1 MREILIQDDVKLVET
16 RLKQFE
22 AATGCEL
29 LIVITNASDPYP
41 AAPWRFGVV
50 SGFML
55 SLLFAYYFEFHQVLL
70 WPVSF
75 FLVTLLMTWIGHFD
89 WAKKYALAEWEVARE
104 CREKA
109 IELFHSLG
117 TSKTTQKVT
126 AMIMISVLERRIEVL
141 VDEKLKSEITQ
152 AELDELVDIMKK
164 HFVKGH
170 MGIGLVQ
177 SIESLEVKILKDF
190 GGKVSSISP
199 TELKDTIHFLRLQ

>member
-1 MREILIQDDVKLVET
+1 
-16 RLKQFE
+16 
-22 AATGCEL
+22 
-29 LIVITNASDPYP
+29 
-41 AAPWRFGVV
+41 
-50 SGFML
+50 
-55 SLLFAYYFEFHQVLL
+55 
-70 WPVSF
+70 
-75 FLVTLLMTWIGHFD
+75 
-89 WAKKYALAEWEVARE
+89 
-104 CREKA
+104 
-109 IELFHSLG
+109 
-117 TSKTTQKVT
+117 
-126 AMIMISVLERRIEVL
+126 MIMISVLERRIEVL